1 MLGKLVYSL
10 LAISESQ
17 EMRIFPITYYVFP
30 TAFYKLALNFSSRSQ
45 FAKGI

>member
-1 MLGKLVYSL
+1 MLGNLAYSL

-17 EMRIFPITYYVFP
+17 EMCIFPTTYYEFP

>member
-1 MLGKLVYSL
+1 MLGKLAYSL

-17 EMRIFPITYYVFP
+17 EMCVFPITYYVFL
-30 TAFYKLALNFSSRSQ
+30 TAFYKLALNFSGSSQ